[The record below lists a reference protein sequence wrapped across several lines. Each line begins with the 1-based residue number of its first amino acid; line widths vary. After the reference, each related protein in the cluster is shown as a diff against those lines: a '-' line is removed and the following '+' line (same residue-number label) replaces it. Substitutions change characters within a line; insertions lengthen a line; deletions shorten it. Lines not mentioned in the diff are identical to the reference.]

1 MLWTAL
7 VRTAKR
13 ISKTSKSSC
22 RTRIH
27 NYICTRSGRLAQ
39 LVQSTCL
46 TSRGSGVRI
55 PHRPQLK
62 RVRKPSTKVGGFFV
76 LARLKLASK
85 SDQKKKAKRCG
96 AADGFLSLF
105 SWVQGHQR
113 RVLSPLGEK
122 SPCNL
127 VFLLFWNHTANAATR
142 IRRIIFSSWN

>member
-62 RVRKPSTKVGGFFV
+62 RERKPFTKVGGFFHFRHRAKFTS
-76 LARLKLASK
+76 ARLAEMKESQTLLRSGWLSFSFKLGTRA
-85 SDQKKKAKRCG
+85 
-96 AADGFLSLF
+96 
-105 SWVQGHQR
+105 
-113 RVLSPLGEK
+113 PLKGSFER
-122 SPCNL
+122 SEENPRSINYRTQ
-127 VFLLFWNHTANAATR
+127 N
-142 IRRIIFSSWN
+142 S

>member
-62 RVRKPSTKVGGFFV
+62 KR
-76 LARLKLASK
+76 
-85 SDQKKKAKRCG
+85 KKAIHESG
-96 AADGFLSLF
+96 WLF
-105 SWVQGHQR
+105 SFSTSSKACFSEYRNEKRQTLLRSGWLSFSFKLGTRAPVKGSFAVR
-113 RVLSPLGEK
+113 RKILLSSIDIIEK
-122 SPCNL
+122 SSK
-127 VFLLFWNHTANAATR
+127 F
-142 IRRIIFSSWN
+142 ISSLRL

>member
-62 RVRKPSTKVGGFFV
+62 KRKKAIHESGWFFSF
-76 LARLKLASK
+76 RASK
-85 SDQKKKAKRCG
+85 ACFSEYRNEKRQTLLRSG
-96 AADGFLSLF
+96 WLSF
-105 SWVQGHQR
+105 SFKLGTRAPVKGSFAVR
-113 RVLSPLGEK
+113 RKILLSSIDIIEK
-122 SPCNL
+122 SSQFN
-127 VFLLFWNHTANAATR
+127 
-142 IRRIIFSSWN
+142 SSLWL

>member
-62 RVRKPSTKVGGFFV
+62 RERKPSTKVGGFFHFRHRAKFTS
-76 LARLKLASK
+76 ARLAEI
-85 SDQKKKAKRCG
+85 KKAQRCC
-96 AADGFLSLF
+96 AADGFLF
-105 SWVQGHQR
+105 SFKLGTRAPLKGSFAVR
-113 RVLSPLGEK
+113 RKILLSSIDIIEK
-122 SPCNL
+122 SSKFN
-127 VFLLFWNHTANAATR
+127 
-142 IRRIIFSSWN
+142 SSLRLYLY